1 LAQISTLSFFGG
13 GLAAGTVAIAISL
26 LLRLYMGGLFVPEL
40 ASQTLFSLT
49 PGEVE
54 SQAVQTLG
62 PLAKYSS
69 FIGAVIVNI
78 IVYGL
83 IAILLGSS
91 RLYNKLPWKG
101 YLGKAILSSIIAYV
115 ILLALSTLL
124 LSLTEATTTGAV
136 SISDLA
142 IYLIAPNIGFGFIL
156 PFFYERRILSLRRHR
171 QRPPSPQ
178 PPPPT
183 PTSESKKEEPS
194 TDISSSKS
202 EVDYKK
208 RLLLRA
214 GIASAVALPILFYG
228 TNRLL
233 FPPSAPPIPSTQSPS
248 ILQSGPKPAGF
259 ENPILTPLLQ
269 SEITPTDLF
278 YRIDINPITPMVN
291 ADTWKLTVKG
301 LVNNPFEINYEEL
314 KAMPSIE
321 QYATLECIS
330 NKIGG
335 DLISNAIWRGV
346 RLKDLLERAEIKP
359 GSGAKYIVFRCF
371 DGYDVGIPLEKGLED
386 GTILAYEMNKATLTP
401 AHGYP
406 VRAIVPN
413 IYGMMNA
420 KWITEIEVVD
430 SVYEGFWQRKGWSN
444 IAKYNTH
451 SYTVVPGNAAVS
463 KRFRGFQSST
473 SVSSTNTAPNG
484 GGAGSGV
491 TIGGIA
497 FAGDRVISKVEVSTD
512 NGSTWKPARI
522 KEPLSQYTWVLWAAE
537 LNQLGS
543 NKEYRVMVRATDS
556 TGVVQTNKITD
567 PFPNGATGYHIVN
580 V

>member
-13 GLAAGTVAIAISL
+13 GLAAGAIAIAISL
-26 LLRLYMGGLFVPEL
+26 ILRLFIGGLFVPEL

-83 IAILLGSS
+83 IGILLGS

-101 YLGKAILSSIIAYV
+101 YLGKAIQSSIIAYV

-124 LSLTEATTTGAV
+124 LNLTEATTGAV
-136 SISDLA
+136 SISDLV
-142 IYLIAPNIGFGFIL
+142 IYLILPNIGFGFIL
-156 PFFYERRILSLRRHR
+156 PFFYERRILSVHLHR
-171 QRPPSPQ
+171 QRPPSSMLG
-178 PPPPT
+178 
-183 PTSESKKEEPS
+183 SETKKEISADISPSS
-194 TDISSSKS
+194 TDSSSKT

-233 FPPSAPPIPSTQSPS
+233 FPPSLPSIQSPS
-248 ILQSGPKPAGF
+248 ILQSGPKPVGF

-291 ADTWKLTVKG
+291 ASTWKLTVKG
-301 LVNNPFEINYEEL
+301 LVNNPFEMTYEEL
-314 KAMPSIE
+314 KAMPSVE

-330 NKIGG
+330 NKIGS
-335 DLISNAIWRGV
+335 DLISNAIWKGV
-346 RLKDLLERAEIKP
+346 RLKDLLDKAQIKP
-359 GSGAKYIVFRCF
+359 DSGAKYIVFRCF

-420 KWITEIEVVD
+420 KWITEIEIVD
-430 SVYEGFWQRKGWSN
+430 YVYEGFWQRKGWSN

-451 SYTVVPGNAAVS
+451 SYTVVPGNAPVS

-473 SVSSTNTAPNG
+473 SSTNTVPNERGVG
-484 GGAGSGV
+484 GI

-497 FAGDRVISKVEVSTD
+497 FAGDRGISKVEVSTD
-512 NGSTWKPARI
+512 NGSTWKAATI

-537 LNQLGS
+537 LNQPGS
-543 NKEYRVMVRATDS
+543 KEYRVMVRATDK
-556 TGVVQTNKITD
+556 TGTVQTNKITD
-567 PFPNGATGYHIVN
+567 PFPNGATGYHIIN

>member
-1 LAQISTLSFFGG
+1 MAQISTLSFFGG
-13 GLAAGTVAIAISL
+13 GLAAGAVAIAISL

-62 PLAKYSS
+62 SLAKYSS

-83 IAILLGSS
+83 IGILLGSG

-101 YLGKAILSSIIAYV
+101 YLGKAIQSSIIAYV
-115 ILLALSTLL
+115 ILLALSALL

-136 SISDLA
+136 SISDLV
-142 IYLIAPNIGFGFIL
+142 IYLIAPNIGFGFLL
-156 PFFYERRILSLRRHR
+156 PFFYERRILSVHLHR
-171 QRPPSPQ
+171 QPPPSPPSTQ
-178 PPPPT
+178 
-183 PTSESKKEEPS
+183 TSESQKEEAS

-233 FPPSAPPIPSTQSPS
+233 FPPSAPAIPSTQSPS

-291 ADTWKLTVKG
+291 ASTWKLTVKG
-301 LVNNPFEINYEEL
+301 LVNNPFEMTYEEL
-314 KAMPSIE
+314 KAMPSVE

-335 DLISNAIWRGV
+335 DLISNAIWKGI
-346 RLKDLLERAEIKP
+346 RLKDLLGRAQIKP
-359 GSGAKYIVFRCF
+359 DSGAKYIVFRCF

-463 KRFRGFQSST
+463 KRFRGFQASST
-473 SVSSTNTAPNG
+473 SSANTLPNG
-484 GGAGSGV
+484 GGGGGGNGV
-491 TIGGIA
+491 TIDGIV
-497 FAGDRVISKVEVSTD
+497 FAGDRGISKVEVSTD
-512 NGSTWKPARI
+512 NGSTWKAARI
-522 KEPLSQYTWVLWAAE
+522 KEPLSQYTWVLWTAE
-537 LNQLGS
+537 LNQPDN

-556 TGVVQTNKITD
+556 TGTVQTNKITN
-567 PFPNGATGYHIVN
+567 PFPNGATGYHIIN

>member
-1 LAQISTLSFFGG
+1 LAQTSTLSFFGG
-13 GLAAGTVAIAISL
+13 GLAAGAVAIAISL

-78 IVYGL
+78 VVYGL
-83 IAILLGSS
+83 IGILLGGK
-91 RLYNKLPWKG
+91 LYNKLPWKG
-101 YLGKAILSSIIAYV
+101 YLGKAIQSSIIAYV

-136 SISDLA
+136 SISDLV

-156 PFFYERRILSLRRHR
+156 SFFYERRILLRRHR
-171 QRPPSPQ
+171 RLPPPSTQ
-178 PPPPT
+178 IN
-183 PTSESKKEEPS
+183 ESQKEEAS
-194 TDISSSKS
+194 TDISSTKT

-233 FPPSAPPIPSTQSPS
+233 FPPSAPAIPSTQSPS
-248 ILQSGPKPAGF
+248 ILQPGPKPAGF

-291 ADTWKLTVKG
+291 ADTWKLSVKG

-314 KAMPSIE
+314 KAMPSVE

-346 RLKDLLERAEIKP
+346 RLKDLLDKAQIKP

-371 DGYDVGIPLEKGLED
+371 DGYDVGIALEKGLED

-420 KWITEIEVVD
+420 KWITEIEIVD
-430 SVYEGFWQRKGWSN
+430 YVYEGFWQRKGWSN

-463 KRFRGFQSST
+463 KRFRGFQSPTST
-473 SVSSTNTAPNG
+473 SASTNTAPNG
-484 GGAGSGV
+484 GTGVGDGA

-497 FAGDRVISKVEVSTD
+497 FAGDRGISKVEVSTD
-512 NGSTWKPARI
+512 NGSTWKAARI

-537 LNQLGS
+537 LNQPGSS
-543 NKEYRVMVRATDS
+543 NKEYRVMVRATDK
-556 TGVVQTNKITD
+556 TGTVQTNKITD
-567 PFPNGATGYHIVN
+567 PFPNGATGYHIIN

>member
-13 GLAAGTVAIAISL
+13 GLAAGAVAIAISL
-26 LLRLYMGGLFVPEL
+26 LLRLYIGGLFVPEL

-83 IAILLGSS
+83 IAILLGS

-101 YLGKAILSSIIAYV
+101 YLGKAIQSSIIAYA
-115 ILLALSTLL
+115 ILLALSALL

-136 SISDLA
+136 SISDLV
-142 IYLIAPNIGFGFIL
+142 IYLIAPSIGFGFVL
-156 PFFYERRILSLRRHR
+156 PFFYERRILSLRRHH

-178 PPPPT
+178 PPPPST

-228 TNRLL
+228 ANRLL
-233 FPPSAPPIPSTQSPS
+233 FPPSPPIPSIQSPS
-248 ILQSGPKPAGF
+248 ILQPGPKPAGF

-291 ADTWKLTVKG
+291 ADTWKLNVKG

-314 KAMPSIE
+314 KAMPSKE

-335 DLISNAIWRGV
+335 DLISNAIWKGV
-346 RLKDLLERAEIKP
+346 RLKDLLGRAQIKP
-359 GSGAKYIVFRCF
+359 DSGAKYIVFRCF

-463 KRFRGFQSST
+463 KRFRGFQSS
-473 SVSSTNTAPNG
+473 SSSASSTNTAPN
-484 GGAGSGV
+484 GV

-497 FAGDRVISKVEVSTD
+497 FAGDRGISKVEVSTD
-512 NGSTWKPARI
+512 NGSTWKAARI

-537 LNQLGS
+537 LNQPGS

-556 TGVVQTNKITD
+556 TGALQTNKIAD
-567 PFPNGATGYHIVN
+567 PFPNGATGYHIIN